1 MDHQPKHHLDL
12 DHAVIW
18 TEPFKL
24 MRRLVEDVEKYR
36 SMGVAHGNAGLGK
49 SFGIDSALLA
59 KATLPVV
66 RLEFPKRTS
75 QRYVARRIIKALTG
89 LDETGGTFDL
99 TERALEELSRRPVL
113 IVVEEAQRL
122 GGHIIEYLRM
132 LHDDRT
138 TDFGLI
144 LVGGNKCWEVLSREP
159 MLRSR
164 ILRRVELKPW
174 GLEAT
179 LEHIPT
185 FHAIYHH
192 ATAETIVYV
201 HEHATHGVLRDWV
214 TFTATARD
222 VCAAARPRLKTVDI
236 EVAKAVFALT
246 HGGTANA
253 A

>member
-1 MDHQPKHHLDL
+1 MDHLPRHHLGL

-24 MRRLVEDVEKYR
+24 MRRLVADVEKYR

-49 SFGIDSALLA
+49 SFGVDSALLA

-66 RLEFPKRTS
+66 RLEFPKRSS

-89 LDETGGTFDL
+89 VDEPGGTFDL
-99 TERALEELSRRPVL
+99 TERALEELSRGPFLV
-113 IVVEEAQRL
+113 VVEEAQRL

-132 LHDDRT
+132 LHDDRA

-159 MLRSR
+159 MLSSR
-164 ILRRVELKPW
+164 IMRRVELRPW
-174 GLEAT
+174 DLTAT

-185 FHAIYHH
+185 FHPIYHD
-192 ATAETIVYV
+192 ASPETITYV
-201 HEHATHGVLRDWV
+201 HEHATHGVLREWV
-214 TFTATARD
+214 KFTATARD
-222 VCAAARPRLKTVDI
+222 ICAAARPPLKTVDI
-236 EVAKAVFALT
+236 DVAKAVFALT

>member
-1 MDHQPKHHLDL
+1 MEHQPKHHLGL
-12 DHAVIW
+12 DHQVIW

-36 SMGVAHGNAGLGK
+36 SMGVAHGDAGLGK

-59 KATLPVV
+59 KANLPVV

-89 LDETGGTFDL
+89 LDEIGGTFDL
-99 TERALEELSRRPVL
+99 TERALEELARGPML

-159 MLRSR
+159 MLKSR
-164 ILRRVELKPW
+164 ILRRVEFRPW
-174 GLEAT
+174 DLTAT
-179 LEHIPT
+179 LEHIPG
-185 FHAIYHH
+185 FHPLYRKAAPADITY
-192 ATAETIVYV
+192 I

-222 VCAAARPRLKTVDI
+222 ICAAARPPLNTVDI
-236 EVAKAVFALT
+236 NVAKAVFALT